1 MIWWGIPWASLLGFR
16 AEHQSHRCSGG
27 MCNQVPRTSCEP
39 WSVLVK
45 LERNSGS
52 LVLMWHLGFTFHHG
66 ELRGTDEYHLEKEL
80 EIVLGL
86 GKGEILV
93 NCEGVHIWSLVLLG
107 VDWELRIRHSE
118 RGGGGAMSQA
128 NHTQEC
134 VCSVTQLC
142 STLYDPMDCG
152 SLGSFVHGTFQARIL
167 K

>member
-27 MCNQVPRTSCEP
+27 RCNQAPRTSCEP
-39 WSVLVK
+39 WWVLVK
-45 LERNSGS
+45 LERNNGS

-66 ELRGTDEYHLEKEL
+66 ELRGTDEYHLEEEL

-93 NCEGVHIWSLVLLG
+93 KCEGVHIWSPVLLG

-142 STLYDPMDCG
+142 PTLYDPMDCG
-152 SLGSFVHGTFQARIL
+152 PLGSFVHGTFQARIL